1 MTRERSDRIFLL
13 GMMGAGK
20 STVGRALATRLRR
33 RFLDN
38 DELVR
43 AATGREPAE
52 IAATDGEDALHDA
65 EAAALRVGA
74 DQPGASVVAV
84 AGSVIERPA
93 ERSVLER
100 AGFVVWLR
108 ATPATLRARIGS
120 GAGRRADATDL
131 DWLIGRAFERAP
143 VYEAAADL
151 VVDVDERAVDAIV
164 DAIVAGMP
172 GPSAG

>member
-20 STVGRALATRLRR
+20 STVGRALAVRLGRP
-33 RFLDN
+33 FLDN

-52 IAATDGEDALHDA
+52 IAATAGEDALHDA
-65 EAAALRVGA
+65 EAAALRAGA
-74 DQPGASVVAV
+74 EQPGPAIVAV

-93 ERSVLER
+93 ERSLLVR

-131 DWLIGRAFERAP
+131 DWLIGRVFERAP

-164 DAIVAGMP
+164 DAIVAGLP